1 MGTWP
6 LMALMVAAGAGAAEQ
21 VLIRPDYGDAVAVA
35 AAWQAGE
42 RTAPAEQV
50 QRPDGPALRLPILFE
65 TNDSRR
71 SYWDVPLSLDL
82 TTARGLSF
90 EVLCPDDS
98 PVAYFN
104 VYLRSGAGWYSRAWF
119 TDSSGGWLRVNVLKA
134 EMSTEDAP
142 AGWGEISA
150 LRFSAWRAESADTE
164 LLVRNVALL
173 GAPGPATRLAVVR
186 QLGEV
191 GGPYAQQMV
200 GTLDSIGLE
209 AVLIDEPDV
218 TAARLAPFS
227 VAILPNNPDLGEAAM
242 DALEAFV
249 VGGGRLFIAYSVPD
263 RLRAMVGLPAAEYR
277 EQVRDGEFAQI
288 VPRPGALP
296 GAPVAVQ
303 ASWNIAAPATT
314 AGLEVLADWQ
324 DVEGQPSA
332 APALVA
338 SDRAVWLTHVWLPEG
353 GPEREWLLLAALV
366 HLEPQLDALAA
377 EGLIARAMLIGPYA
391 GYAQAAAVLAQRG
404 GDPGALAGAESQLAT
419 ARERLA
425 VGDWAGARG
434 QALAAG
440 ATARAAWAAA
450 QPAEAGE
457 WRAWWCHRAS
467 GLADRPWSEAARLL
481 ADHGFTA
488 VVANLMWGGVSYGR
502 SALLPAGDAE
512 RDYIAEALTACRA
525 VGLELHLWKV
535 NYNCQ
540 WTAPEWFVEQMRA
553 EGRLQADREG
563 KEERWLCPSDPRN
576 QQLEIDSMVEA
587 ARLYDLDGLHFDYIR
602 FPDGDHCF
610 CAGCRER
617 FGALSGDALADW
629 PAAVDAGGRLR
640 AAWLDWRRE
649 CINRVVQGV
658 HAGARAARPGM
669 KISAAVFPVWTS
681 ARDSIGQDAAL
692 WCERGWIDFVVP
704 MDYTD
709 SPLLFERYVRS
720 QQGWAHGVPVRP
732 GIGASATGI
741 RMTPEEVIEQI
752 WITRRQGTGGFC
764 IFNFAVREAT
774 AIVPALG
781 AGVTKAE

>member
-457 WRAWWCHRAS
+457 WRVPPGV
-467 GLADRPWSEAARLL
+467 GLGGP
-481 ADHGFTA
+481 A
-488 VVANLMWGGVSYGR
+488 VV
-502 SALLPAGDAE
+502 
-512 RDYIAEALTACRA
+512 
-525 VGLELHLWKV
+525 
-535 NYNCQ
+535 
-540 WTAPEWFVEQMRA
+540 
-553 EGRLQADREG
+553 
-563 KEERWLCPSDPRN
+563 
-576 QQLEIDSMVEA
+576 
-587 ARLYDLDGLHFDYIR
+587 
-602 FPDGDHCF
+602 
-610 CAGCRER
+610 
-617 FGALSGDALADW
+617 
-629 PAAVDAGGRLR
+629 
-640 AAWLDWRRE
+640 
-649 CINRVVQGV
+649 
-658 HAGARAARPGM
+658 
-669 KISAAVFPVWTS
+669 
-681 ARDSIGQDAAL
+681 
-692 WCERGWIDFVVP
+692 RG
-704 MDYTD
+704 
-709 SPLLFERYVRS
+709 
-720 QQGWAHGVPVRP
+720 
-732 GIGASATGI
+732 GASAG
-741 RMTPEEVIEQI
+741 RPRLHRRGGELDVGWGELWAECAAACGRRR
-752 WITRRQGTGGFC
+752 TRLHRRGADRLPRGGPRTAPMEGQLQLPVDRARVVCRADARRGPAAGRPGGQGGALALPFGPTQPAAGDRQHGRGG
-764 IFNFAVREAT
+764 APLRS
-774 AIVPALG
+774 
-781 AGVTKAE
+781 